1 MHTNIYGKTENTY
14 LCTRARLAT
23 LLMSKGFEC
32 KRLPSPFRDGFYVW
46 EFEASDE
53 LMEIVSDFFFKNDY
67 KRWQGRQSKGGDA
80 D

>member
-1 MHTNIYGKTENTY
+1 MYINTYGQEQNTY

-32 KRLPSPFRDGFYVW
+32 KRLPNPFRDGYYAW

-53 LMEIVSDFFFKNDY
+53 LMEIVSDFFIKLDY
-67 KRWQGRQSKGGDA
+67 KRWQNRQNKGGDV